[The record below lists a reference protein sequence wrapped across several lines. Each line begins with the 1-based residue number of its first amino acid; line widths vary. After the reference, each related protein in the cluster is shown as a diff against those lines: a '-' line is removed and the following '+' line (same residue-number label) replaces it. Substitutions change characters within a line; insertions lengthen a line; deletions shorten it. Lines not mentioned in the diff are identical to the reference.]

1 MPGWCRGTL
10 ETSIRKVSS
19 PTLSIA
25 GRSVGESHPAYVIAE
40 MSANHNGS
48 FDKAV
53 ELVRAAARAGAD
65 AIKLQTYT
73 ADTMTL
79 KSSDPIFR
87 IDSGTLWDGTTLY
100 ELYARASTPWDWQP
114 KLFALAGELGL
125 HCFSS
130 PFDATAVDFLE
141 QMGVP
146 AYKIASFEIVDL
158 PLIERVSKT
167 GKPIIMSTGM
177 ATLPEIDEA
186 VSAARSAGA
195 NQIALLACSSAYPSR
210 PESARLSRVRHLSET
225 FGVVTGFSDHTLGIP
240 VAIAAAAV
248 GAAIIEKHLCLSRAD
263 PGADSA
269 FSLEPDEFKAMV
281 DGIRAAQAAIG
292 EPVYGPSESER
303 SSLGFRRSL
312 FVVRDVKQGE
322 RFTAENVRAIR
333 PAGGLH
339 TRHLKEI
346 LQSRAAAD
354 VRSGTPLSWEHVSRV
369 AKP

>member
-1 MPGWCRGTL
+1 M
-10 ETSIRKVSS
+10 
-19 PTLSIA
+19 LSIA
-25 GRSVGESHPAYVIAE
+25 GRSVGRSHPTYVIAE

-79 KSSDPIFR
+79 DSKDPIFR

-100 ELYARASTPWDWQP
+100 ELYARASTPWEWQP
-114 KLFALAGELGL
+114 KLFALAAELGI

-141 QMGVP
+141 QLGAP

-158 PLIERVSKT
+158 PLIERVSQT
-167 GKPIIMSTGM
+167 GKPVIISTGM

-186 VSAARSAGA
+186 VQAAHSAGA
-195 NQIALLACSSAYPSR
+195 QQIALLACSSAYPSA
-210 PESARLSRVRHLSET
+210 PESARLSRVKHLAER
-225 FGVVTGFSDHTLGIP
+225 FDVVTGFSDHTLGIP
-240 VAIAAAAV
+240 VAVAAAAL
-248 GAAIIEKHLCLSRAD
+248 GASIVEKHLCLSRAD

-281 DGIRAAQAAIG
+281 DGIRAAQAAVG
-292 EPVYGPSESER
+292 DPAYGPSEGER
-303 SSLGFRRSL
+303 SSLDFRRSL
-312 FVVRDVKQGE
+312 FVVREVKKGE
-322 RFTAENVRAIR
+322 RFTPENVRAIR

-339 TRHLKEI
+339 TRHLKEV
-346 LQSRAAAD
+346 LESSAALD
-354 VRSGTPLSWEHVSRV
+354 VPRGTPLAWEHVSR
-369 AKP
+369 AAR

>member
-1 MPGWCRGTL
+1 
-10 ETSIRKVSS
+10 V
-19 PTLSIA
+19 LSIA
-25 GRSVGESHPAYVIAE
+25 GRPVGGSHPTYVIAE

-79 KSSDPIFR
+79 ESNDPIFR
-87 IDSGTLWDGTTLY
+87 IESGTLWDGTTLH
-100 ELYARASTPWDWQP
+100 ELYARASTPWEWQP
-114 KLFALAGELGL
+114 RLFALAAELGL

-130 PFDATAVDFLE
+130 PFDATAVEFLE
-141 QMGVP
+141 KLGAP
-146 AYKIASFEIVDL
+146 AYKVASFEIVDL
-158 PLIERVSKT
+158 PLIECVSKT
-167 GKPIIMSTGM
+167 GKPVIMSTGM

-186 VSAARSAGA
+186 VRTARAAGA
-195 NQIALLACSSAYPSR
+195 EQIALLACSSAYPSA
-210 PESARLSRVRHLSET
+210 PESARLSRVKHLADT
-225 FGVVTGFSDHTLGIP
+225 FGLVTGFSDHTLGIP
-240 VAIAAAAV
+240 VAVAAAAL
-248 GAAIIEKHLCLSRAD
+248 GASVIEKHLCLSRAD

-281 DGIRAAQAAIG
+281 EGIRAAQASVG
-292 EPVYGPSESER
+292 EPAYGPSEGER

-312 FVVRDVKQGE
+312 FVVRDVKKGE

-339 TRHLKEI
+339 TRHLREV
-346 LQSRAAAD
+346 LESSAAAD
-354 VRSGTPLSWEHVSRV
+354 VPRGTPLAWEHVVR
-369 AKP
+369 ATR